1 MAPRLS
7 SFAALTALAAVAWSP
22 GARADDAALSA
33 CISANETSI
42 QRRTEHRLLDARTQ
56 ALKCATDA
64 CPALLRDACKHRV
77 EQVNAVLPSIVFAV
91 KDPSGVDVAVKVTMD
106 GRPVEG
112 QQGTAIAADPG
123 EHTFVFA
130 VTGQPPIEK
139 KLILREGDKDR
150 REPIV
155 IGALPGP
162 GPTTDV
168 PARAV
173 TTTPLAGSRPG
184 ADTGTSRWS
193 SQKTYALVA
202 SGIGVAGVG
211 MGALFGFMAQSSWS
225 HSKTECSSPG
235 DCPQHAQAVSDHD
248 SASSSATVATIA
260 LIAGGAAVA
269 AGAVLW
275 LTAPRVDVTGG
286 TTSTGS
292 LGVGPS
298 AGPGNAGLLLRGTF

>member
-1 MAPRLS
+1 MVPRLS
-7 SFAALTALAAVAWSP
+7 SFAALTALAVAAWSP

-42 QRRTEHRLLDARTQ
+42 QRRSEHRLLDARTQ

-91 KDPSGVDVAVKVTMD
+91 KDPSGSDVAVKVTMD

-130 VTGQPPIEK
+130 AAGQPPIEK
-139 KLILREGDKDR
+139 NFILREGDKDR

-155 IGALPGP
+155 IGAVPAQ
-162 GPTTDV
+162 GPTTEV
-168 PARAV
+168 TAPAV
-173 TTTPLAGSRPG
+173 TTPLVPSTPG
-184 ADTGTSRWS
+184 ADAGTSRWS

-202 SGIGVAGVG
+202 AGIGVAGVG
-211 MGALFGFMAQSSWS
+211 VGAVFGLMAQSSWN
-225 HSKTECSSPG
+225 HSKTECSSPA
-235 DCPQHAQAVSDHD
+235 DCPQRAQAVSDHD
-248 SASSSATVATIA
+248 SASSSATAATIA
-260 LIAGGAAVA
+260 LIAGGAAIV

-275 LTAPRVDVTGG
+275 LTAPRVDAAGV

-292 LGVGPS
+292 LGVAPCASPS
-298 AGPGNAGLLLRGTF
+298 NAGVVLRGTF